1 MKAVR
6 IVVRGRVQGVGFRA
20 WVVRL
25 AHELDLK
32 GWVRNIPD
40 GDVEAEATGEEA
52 ALRRFVEA
60 MRRGPVAARVE
71 DVVEQWSDAGRPHT
85 GFQVVR

>member
-25 AHELDLK
+25 AHELGVQ
-32 GWVRNIPD
+32 GWVRNLPD
-40 GDVEAEATGEEA
+40 GDVEAEAMGEEA
-52 ALRRFVEA
+52 ALRSFVEA
-60 MRRGPVAARVE
+60 MRKGPVAARVE
-71 DVVEQWSDAGRPHT
+71 EVGEQWFDAPEPRA

>member
-1 MKAVR
+1 MVH
-6 IVVRGRVQGVGFRA
+6 GRVQGVGFRA

-25 AHELDLK
+25 AHELALR
-32 GWVRNIPD
+32 GWVRNLPD
-40 GDVEAEATGEEA
+40 GDVEAEAMGEEA

-60 MRRGPVAARVE
+60 MRKGPMAARVE
-71 DVVEQWSDAGRPHT
+71 QAHEQWFDASEPRT

>member
-20 WVVRL
+20 WVVRQ
-25 AHELDLK
+25 ARELELH
-32 GWVRNIPD
+32 GWVRNRAD
-40 GDVEAEATGEEA
+40 GDVEAEAMGEEA

-60 MRRGPVAARVE
+60 MRKGPVAARVE
-71 DVVEQWSDAGRPHT
+71 DLVEQWFDAPAPRA
-85 GFQVVR
+85 GFQVVG

>member
-1 MKAVR
+1 MRAVR

-25 AHELDLK
+25 AHESNLQ
-32 GWVRNIPD
+32 GWVRNLPD
-40 GDVEAEATGEEA
+40 GDVEAEAMGEET

-60 MRRGPVAARVE
+60 MRAGPVAARVE
-71 DVVEQWSDAGRPHT
+71 QAHEQWYDAPVPRV
-85 GFQVVR
+85 GFQVVG